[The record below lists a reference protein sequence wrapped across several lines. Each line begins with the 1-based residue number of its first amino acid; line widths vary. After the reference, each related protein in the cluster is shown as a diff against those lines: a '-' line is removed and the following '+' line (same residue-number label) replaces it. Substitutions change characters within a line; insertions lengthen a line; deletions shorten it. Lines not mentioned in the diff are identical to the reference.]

1 MHGAIVVFL
10 FFATVANARSQELCL
25 NGNCTANEVQVQE
38 TIGSFR
44 NSWHDLNEREMF
56 GTICQT
62 MIKGDFYRSKWRWQ
76 GRFWCSSLSEI
87 EGYSKNQDNRDD
99 AIERAIDDYV
109 QKGIQLEFLTED
121 HLQDAYNVQLD
132 SMSPT
137 IDFN

>member
-1 MHGAIVVFL
+1 MNEPQVV
-10 FFATVANARSQELCL
+10 N
-25 NGNCTANEVQVQE
+25 
-38 TIGSFR
+38 TISSFH